1 MLHTH
6 LPASAIPVVAQAPR
20 ADAPTINWD
29 NVAVETAVMLRLQ
42 DAPPVAG
49 ARASMREARDVAA
62 ASRRP

>member
-1 MLHTH
+1 MTSTQNR
-6 LPASAIPVVAQAPR
+6 PNAASR
-20 ADAPTINWD
+20 DHRTDGESINWT